1 MMSVVLSFLVG
12 ISSGLAQEAPAASA
26 AQDQPL
32 AVPAQG
38 PPPPRRP
45 EGARPEPGPMS
56 RTPEQLAALRRYR
69 DERLQVRAETE
80 IRPGSSMVVGGWW
93 GGAWR
98 PGPYGRWHYGFGF
111 PGALITEPPT
121 VERVWGVYRGPQR
134 LTVPELLQVTGQTD
148 RARELDRDIGRAR
161 TASTFWF
168 TVAGAGVASAV
179 VGMVGL
185 SVADERGEALLYN
198 QVVLGGAGAA
208 ATGLIVGS
216 FPASKVSRLTHDVPR
231 TMTLQEAQALVAQR
245 NEALRN
251 ELGLTPNDVWQIESD
266 PPAP

>member
-1 MMSVVLSFLVG
+1 MTSVVLSFLVG
-12 ISSGLAQEAPAASA
+12 ISSGLAQEPPAQA
-26 AQDQPL
+26 AEQPL
-32 AVPAQG
+32 AIPAQ
-38 PPPPRRP
+38 PPPRRP

-80 IRPGSSMVVGGWW
+80 IHGGSTMVVGGWW

-111 PGALITEPPT
+111 PGAVIAEPPT
-121 VERVWGVYRGPQR
+121 LERAWGVYRGPQR

-148 RARELDRDIGRAR
+148 LARDLDRDIRRAR
-161 TASTFWF
+161 TASTLWF
-168 TVAGAGVASAV
+168 GLAGVGVASAV
-179 VGMVGL
+179 AGMVGL
-185 SVADERGEALLYN
+185 SVADDREEALLYN

-208 ATGLIVGS
+208 ATGLFVGS
-216 FPASKVSRLTHDVPR
+216 FPASKASRLTHDVPR

-251 ELGLTPNDVWQIESD
+251 ELGLTPGDVWQIESD
-266 PPAP
+266 PPTP